1 MLRGR
6 VVVKGKEAEGGRLM
20 SLDALRGFDMFWII
34 GADWLAHS
42 IGKIS
47 SHPAIQLVTSQ
58 LEHKDWEGF
67 AFYDL
72 IFPLFVFIVGVST
85 VFSIEKNLVEGGR
98 AAAVRRILRRGFL
111 LYLLGILYY
120 GGLSGS
126 VNDIRWLGVLQ
137 RISICYVVAALA
149 FCFLGVRWLVAL
161 VVALLAGYWA
171 LMTFVPVPGVTG
183 HSFAE
188 GSNLANYIDR
198 IWLPGKRYDGD
209 HDPEGILSTLPAIA
223 SCLLGVLAGVFLKHG
238 RGTIGRKALRLA
250 GAGVAGVALGFLWG
264 TQFPVIKKIWTS
276 SYVLVAGGYSC
287 LLLAF
292 FLWVV
297 DGLGWRKWAMPFVWI
312 GTNAI
317 TVYLAWNV
325 VDFSRLAQ
333 LLAGGDVARLLGKY
347 AELAQASIAILL
359 SVFALRFLYLRRVF
373 LRL

>member
-1 MLRGR
+1 
-6 VVVKGKEAEGGRLM
+6 M

-34 GADWLAHS
+34 GADWLAHA
-42 IGKIS
+42 IGKLS
-47 SHPAIQLVTSQ
+47 GHPVVQVAVGQ
-58 LEHKDWEGF
+58 LEHKDWDGF

-72 IFPLFVFIVGVST
+72 IFPLFVFIAGVST
-85 VFSIEKNLVEGGR
+85 VYSVEKNLAEGGR
-98 AAAVRRILRRGFL
+98 GATVRRIMRRGFL

-126 VNDIRWLGVLQ
+126 VDDIRWLGVLQ
-137 RISICYVVAALA
+137 RISLCYVAAALA
-149 FCFLGVRWLVAL
+149 FCFLGTRWLVAL
-161 VVALLAGYWA
+161 VVAILAGYWA
-171 LMTFVPVPGVTG
+171 LMALVPVPGVAG

-188 GSNLANYIDR
+188 GQNLANYVDR

-209 HDPEGILSTLPAIA
+209 HDPEGILGTLPAIA
-223 SCLLGVLAGVFLKHG
+223 SCLLGVLAGIYLRHG
-238 RGTIGRKALRLA
+238 RGTVARKAALLA
-250 GAGVAGVALGFLWG
+250 VAGVAGVVLGFLWG
-264 TQFPVIKKIWTS
+264 TSFPVIKKVWTS

-292 FLWVV
+292 FLWAV
-297 DGLGWRKWAMPFVWI
+297 DGLGYRRWAMPFVWI

>member
-1 MLRGR
+1 MARGR
-6 VVVKGKEAEGGRLM
+6 AVVKRHEAGGGRLV

-47 SHPAIQLVTSQ
+47 DHPVVRLVSSQ

-85 VFSIEKNLVEGGR
+85 VFSMEKNMAEGGR
-98 AAAVRRILRRGFL
+98 AAAVRRILRRGLL

-137 RISICYVVAALA
+137 RISICYVAAALA

-161 VVALLAGYWA
+161 AVALLAGYWA
-171 LMTFVPVPGVTG
+171 LMTFVPVPGVPG

-198 IWLPGKRYDGD
+198 TWLPGRRYDGD

-223 SCLLGVLAGVFLKHG
+223 SCLLGVLAGIFLRRG
-238 RGTIGRKALRLA
+238 RGTTSRKALCLA
-250 GAGVAGVALGFLWG
+250 AAGAAGVASGFLWG

-297 DGLGWRKWAMPFVWI
+297 DGLGWRRWAMPFVWI

-317 TVYLAWNV
+317 TIYLAWNI
-325 VDFSRLAQ
+325 VDFGRLSRL
-333 LLAGGDVARLLGKY
+333 LVGGDVASHLGRY
-347 AELAQASIAILL
+347 AEVVQASVAILL
-359 SVFALRFLYLRRVF
+359 SVFALRFLYRRRVF